1 MEIRIE
7 ASDLPG
13 RAFALGPDFPAADN
27 VHIGVQRRDR
37 PGEWT
42 GLHPGDAASA
52 SWTLEAVAV
61 PTATGTE
68 LEGPYLQN
76 RLGGQFVFLSWVTVD
91 AAGVTDMLRRAK
103 LMFADVPQE
112 TFDEAVRGGRLTA
125 RLRLTTAEGR
135 PLCGRV
141 RPPLVT
147 WSAETAETAETLRPR

>member
-13 RAFALGPDFPAADN
+13 RAVAPGPDFPAARD
-27 VHIGVQRRDR
+27 VYIGVQRKDR

-42 GLHPGDAASA
+42 GLHRGDAPSA
-52 SWTLEAVAV
+52 RWSLRAAAVA
-61 PTATGTE
+61 TATGTE
-68 LEGPYLQN
+68 LEGPYVQD
-76 RLGGQFVFLSWVTVD
+76 RLGGRFVFLAWVTVD

-103 LMFADVPQE
+103 LMFADIPPP
-112 TFDEAVRGGRLTA
+112 TLDAAVRGGRLTA
-125 RLRLTTAEGR
+125 RLRLTTPEGR

-147 WSAETAETAETLRPR
+147 WSADG